1 MYPNLHKTIM
11 DFYKSI
17 KAKMKQYKY
26 KYNYHYYPMFNVFD
40 PDLELRYHDFDV
52 IQMIYDIP

>member
-1 MYPNLHKTIM
+1 M

-26 KYNYHYYPMFNVFD
+26 KYNYHYYPMFTVFD